1 MYLTDLIPIVKEL
14 PLPDKW
20 QLLNLLQ
27 EEITVAEDISPLEH
41 HKTYQL
47 WTPYAAAGTAAA
59 LMQAMQE
66 ETESHE
72 P

>member
-27 EEITVAEDISPLEH
+27 KEITVAEDISPLEH
-41 HKTYQL
+41 HKTYPL
-47 WTPYAAAGTAAA
+47 WTPYATAGTAAA
-59 LMQAMQE
+59 LMQAMQA
-66 ETESHE
+66 ETEDHE